1 MNLIHIA
8 GHLGSDPEVR
18 HTPNGQ
24 KVITF
29 RIATHSRKGGQDVT
43 IWYRVTIW
51 GDRFD
56 RMLPYLKK
64 GTGLIVSGDLQK
76 PEIYTDRNGQT
87 QISLEITAESI
98 RFSPFGKPER
108 GGEPGERS
116 QGQPAMAAAATSPY
130 NLDDS
135 ASDDDLP
142 F

>member
-108 GGEPGERS
+108 GGEERS
-116 QGQPAMAAAATSPY
+116 QSQPAMAAAASSPY
-130 NLDDS
+130 SLDDS